1 MTDQGYMPYES
12 KLQFLGL
19 PTLEAR
25 RKRGDQIETFK
36 IINGHS
42 KLRKV
47 DFFNHVKDR
56 HNVET
61 RNFTNDL
68 LVMEQCSLN
77 VRKNFFS
84 CRVVNDWNSLPNH
97 VRMST
102 SVNEFKNNYDDFLST
117 VINSI

>member
-1 MTDQGYMPYES
+1 
-12 KLQFLGL
+12 
-19 PTLEAR
+19 
-25 RKRGDQIETFK
+25 
-36 IINGHS
+36 
-42 KLRKV
+42 
-47 DFFNHVKDR
+47 
-56 HNVET
+56 
-61 RNFTNDL
+61 
-68 LVMEQCSLN
+68 MEQCSLN